1 MNGLPKILV
10 VDDLAANRLAI
21 RAALRGV
28 EVTIVEAGNGFD
40 ALAITLEEEFA
51 LILLDVQM
59 PEMDGF
65 EVCERLSANPQTADT
80 PVIFI
85 TAAHNSPEDRIH
97 GYRTG
102 ATDYLAKPINDQ
114 LLLAKTRVF
123 LRLYQQNR
131 ALQAALEAAKVAD
144 RVKDAFL
151 ANVSHELRTPL
162 NAVIGLSAL
171 ALNHSSD
178 PRQREYLEK
187 VSDAGQTLLAII
199 NDLLDLT
206 KIAAGEMSLECTPFS
221 LQKTVARALSVI
233 GHHAIEKGLRLE
245 SRIDERLP
253 ELLLGDPLRI
263 EQILLNLLNNSL
275 KFTETGWVVVR
286 IAIEDIDDQQAG
298 LLIEVEDS
306 GIGMSESEIARIYQP
321 FVQADPSITRKHGG
335 TGLGLAICKQLAE
348 GMQGSIEVSSR
359 LGEGTRFRVHLRLG
373 VATASECPSGDDPAA
388 AENLPT
394 HYPAARVL
402 VVDDQPLNRDL
413 VFELLGSVGIAPR
426 FAENGQQAVDIL
438 REAGAQ
444 AFDLILMDIQMPVLD
459 GLAAT
464 RRIRALPGFATLPI
478 VAMTAHTMVHE
489 KEVYLAEGMNDH
501 LGKPFSLPAFFA
513 LLARWLPVQ
522 GDAPAVAAPPAAGAA
537 DAGGNELAAISGLDT
552 AAALQRF
559 AGNRAR
565 YRHWLR
571 EFVGES
577 AGFTATIDTLLA
589 GGASESARQAVHAFK
604 GRVGTLGMRELQ
616 ALAAALEQALRAGKA
631 NSPAGHALRR
641 QLAQSIEAMCA
652 GIQAALAQSPPRQA
666 TSRASGPPPGAR
678 PAGPM
683 PASVTALLR
692 LLQDADGGSATA
704 IASCLAELPDSDW
717 EPLLQ
722 AARAQ
727 VQKFDFE
734 AARQLLAGR
743 EKVG

>member
-114 LLLAKTRVF
+114 LLRAKTRVF

-187 VSDAGQTLLAII
+187 VRDAGQTLLAII

-221 LQKTVARALSVI
+221 LRKTVARALSVI

-275 KFTETGWVVVR
+275 KFTETGRIVVR
-286 IAIEDIDDQQAG
+286 IAIEGLDDQQAG

-359 LGEGTRFRVHLRLG
+359 PGEGTRFCVHLRLG
-373 VATASECPSGDDPAA
+373 VATASECPTGDDPAA
-388 AENLPT
+388 IADPPA

-413 VFELLGSVGIAPR
+413 VFELLGSVGIVPHL
-426 FAENGQQAVDIL
+426 AENGQQAVDIL

-444 AFDLILMDIQMPVLD
+444 AFDLVLMDIQMPVLD

-489 KEVYLAEGMNDH
+489 KEVYLAEGMDDH

-522 GDAPAVAAPPAAGAA
+522 GSAPAAAAPPAASAA
-537 DAGGNELAAISGLDT
+537 DAGENKLAAISGLDST
-552 AAALQRF
+552 AALQRF

-604 GRVGTLGMRELQ
+604 GRVGMLGMRELQ
-616 ALAAALEQALRAGKA
+616 ALAAALEQALRTGKA

-641 QLAQSIEAMCA
+641 QLAQSIEAMCV

-666 TSRASGPPPGAR
+666 TSRGGRPPPGAR

-683 PASVTALLR
+683 PASVAALLR

-704 IASCLAELPDSDW
+704 IESCLAELPDNDW

-722 AARAQ
+722 AARAE

-734 AARQLLAGR
+734 AARQLLAGGD
-743 EKVG
+743 EAG

>member
-1 MNGLPKILV
+1 MSGVPKILV

-28 EVTIVEAGNGFD
+28 EATIVEAGNGFD

-478 VAMTAHTMVHE
+478 VAMTAHTMVH
-489 KEVYLAEGMNDH
+489 
-501 LGKPFSLPAFFA
+501 
-513 LLARWLPVQ
+513 
-522 GDAPAVAAPPAAGAA
+522 
-537 DAGGNELAAISGLDT
+537 
-552 AAALQRF
+552 
-559 AGNRAR
+559 
-565 YRHWLR
+565 
-571 EFVGES
+571 
-577 AGFTATIDTLLA
+577 
-589 GGASESARQAVHAFK
+589 
-604 GRVGTLGMRELQ
+604 
-616 ALAAALEQALRAGKA
+616 
-631 NSPAGHALRR
+631 
-641 QLAQSIEAMCA
+641 
-652 GIQAALAQSPPRQA
+652 
-666 TSRASGPPPGAR
+666 
-678 PAGPM
+678 
-683 PASVTALLR
+683 
-692 LLQDADGGSATA
+692 
-704 IASCLAELPDSDW
+704 
-717 EPLLQ
+717 
-722 AARAQ
+722 
-727 VQKFDFE
+727 
-734 AARQLLAGR
+734 
-743 EKVG
+743 

>member
-1 MNGLPKILV
+1 MNGVPKILV

-21 RAALRGV
+21 RTALRGV
-28 EVTIVEAGNGFD
+28 EATIVEASNGFD

-102 ATDYLAKPINDQ
+102 ATDYLTKPIKDQ
-114 LLLAKTRVF
+114 LLRAKTQVF
-123 LRLYQQNR
+123 LRLYLQNR
-131 ALQAALEAAKVAD
+131 ALQAALEAAKIAD
-144 RVKDAFL
+144 RVKNAFL

-171 ALNHSSD
+171 ALNHNDAS
-178 PRQREYLEK
+178 RQREYLEK
-187 VSDAGQTLLAII
+187 IRDAGQTLLAII

-206 KIAAGEMSLECTPFS
+206 KIAAGEMRLEKTPFS
-221 LQKTVARALSVI
+221 LRKTVARALSVI
-233 GHHAIEKGLRLE
+233 GHHAIEKGLNLE

-253 ELLLGDPLRI
+253 EWLVGDPLRI

-275 KFTETGWVVVR
+275 KFTETGWIVVR
-286 IAIEDIDDQQAG
+286 IAIEDLDAQQAG

-348 GMQGSIEVSSR
+348 GMQGSIEVSSQP
-359 LGEGTRFRVHLRLG
+359 GQGTCFRVRLRLG
-373 VATASECPSGDDPAA
+373 VTTASECPTGEDPAVA
-388 AENLPT
+388 ADPPA
-394 HYPAARVL
+394 HYPEARVL
-402 VVDDQPLNRDL
+402 VVDDQPLNREL
-413 VFELLGSVGIAPR
+413 VFELLGSVGIVPR

-444 AFDLILMDIQMPVLD
+444 AFDLVLMDIQMPVLD

-489 KEVYLAEGMNDH
+489 KEVYLAGGMNDH

-513 LLARWLPVQ
+513 LL
-522 GDAPAVAAPPAAGAA
+522 
-537 DAGGNELAAISGLDT
+537 
-552 AAALQRF
+552 
-559 AGNRAR
+559 
-565 YRHWLR
+565 
-571 EFVGES
+571 
-577 AGFTATIDTLLA
+577 
-589 GGASESARQAVHAFK
+589 
-604 GRVGTLGMRELQ
+604 
-616 ALAAALEQALRAGKA
+616 
-631 NSPAGHALRR
+631 
-641 QLAQSIEAMCA
+641 
-652 GIQAALAQSPPRQA
+652 
-666 TSRASGPPPGAR
+666 
-678 PAGPM
+678 
-683 PASVTALLR
+683 
-692 LLQDADGGSATA
+692 
-704 IASCLAELPDSDW
+704 
-717 EPLLQ
+717 
-722 AARAQ
+722 
-727 VQKFDFE
+727 
-734 AARQLLAGR
+734 
-743 EKVG
+743 